1 MAMPLPPLPSRA
13 ALILLVLFTLSAG
26 AGFVGWSQVR
36 PPEGGPFTVSLPE
49 GADAKTAARIL
60 AEAGVIR
67 SAQALEWVIA
77 RRGSPIQPGRYV
89 FNTGLYP
96 WTAARYLARGVPAPP
111 EVAVT
116 IPEGKRL
123 PEIAAILDAAGVCD
137 ADAFLAAARDPRLV
151 SEFVG
156 EAAPSLEGYL
166 FPDTYKFAPDEDPVR
181 VLRRLHDRFRDRIAG
196 LERPGMTRHQ
206 FVTLASIVEREAR
219 VSSERPIIA
228 AVFLNRLAKG
238 MRLEADPT
246 VRYALGRW
254 DTAPVLYVDL
264 EVESPYN
271 TYRVFGLPPGPI
283 AAPGRASLEA
293 VASPADTDVL
303 FFVARPDGSHA
314 FAPTFAGHRTNIG
327 TWR

>member
-1 MAMPLPPLPSRA
+1 MPIATLSSSGARVL
-13 ALILLVLFTLSAG
+13 LVVLLLLVLAG
-26 AGFVGWSQVR
+26 GILWFEVR
-36 PPEGGPFTVSLPE
+36 PPEGGPFTVLIPE
-49 GADAKTAARIL
+49 NADAETAARMMG
-60 AEAGVIR
+60 EAGVIR
-67 SAQALEWVIA
+67 SAKALEWVIA
-77 RRGSPIQPGRYV
+77 RRGSAVRAGRYV

-111 EVAVT
+111 EVTVT

-123 PEIAAILDAAGVCD
+123 PEIAAILEAAGVCD
-137 ADAFLAAARDPRLV
+137 AEEFLAAAHNPGLVRELIRD
-151 SEFVG
+151 
-156 EAAPSLEGYL
+156 AASSLEGYL
-166 FPDTYKFAPDEDPVR
+166 FPDTYKFAPDEEPAR
-181 VLRRLHDRFRDRIAG
+181 VVRRLHERFRKQVAG
-196 LERPGMTRHQ
+196 LERPDMTLHQ

-219 VSSERPIIA
+219 VGSERPVIA

-254 DTAPVLYVDL
+254 DTSPVLYVDL
-264 EVESPYN
+264 EVASPYN

-293 VASPADTDVL
+293 VAHPTDTDVL

-314 FAPTFAGHRTNIG
+314 FSPTFSGHRANIAEF
-327 TWR
+327 R